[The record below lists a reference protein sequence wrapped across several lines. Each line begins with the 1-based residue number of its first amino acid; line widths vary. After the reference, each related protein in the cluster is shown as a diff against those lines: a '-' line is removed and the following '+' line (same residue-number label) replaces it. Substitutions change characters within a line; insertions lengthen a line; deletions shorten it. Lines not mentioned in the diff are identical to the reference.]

1 MSDTLRQ
8 DIISKILKIASD
20 NSDLSL
26 DEQFKL
32 SELSTQAMFAQ
43 LMNEGT
49 SSSSES
55 DSDKEKAR
63 TKRRM
68 KKKERDQRTEHVG
81 RFFLQNLIWKDIK
94 KLDLP
99 NCLLPVFAKS
109 VHNTIGEENYDE
121 LAGKISRLL
130 EFGEKKGFEYD
141 KIMDSK
147 PGKAI
152 TEEILTLYKNE
163 MESANFEKQ
172 LKNSLDETLVKNIS
186 NIESDSELDIEETV
200 NIAYKEF
207 KKLVASKT

>member
-68 KKKERDQRTEHVG
+68 KKKERDQR
-81 RFFLQNLIWKDIK
+81 F
-94 KLDLP
+94 
-99 NCLLPVFAKS
+99 VF
-109 VHNTIGEENYDE
+109 
-121 LAGKISRLL
+121 
-130 EFGEKKGFEYD
+130 
-141 KIMDSK
+141 
-147 PGKAI
+147 
-152 TEEILTLYKNE
+152 
-163 MESANFEKQ
+163 
-172 LKNSLDETLVKNIS
+172 
-186 NIESDSELDIEETV
+186 
-200 NIAYKEF
+200 
-207 KKLVASKT
+207 